1 MTGARRA
8 IWKAGPVALIL
19 LWLAAILVVLAV
31 VAQFALPHIAADRI
45 ANRLTA
51 GGGSADV
58 GMSAFPALRLL
69 FGDGDRISVRGE
81 NLTLTPSSN
90 RAGALDRLN
99 GFGHVDVR
107 LTDSTISPLSLRT
120 VELRRDGTTPYS
132 LRATAYSSL
141 GALAIPINLDVRLTN
156 DGGRLVVVSGTGSI
170 AGIPTGPLAQ
180 LITSA
185 IAIRL

>member
-1 MTGARRA
+1 MRGNPRA
-8 IWKAGPVALIL
+8 IWEARPMARIL
-19 LWLAAILVVLAV
+19 LWLAAILVVVAV
-31 VAQFALPHIAADRI
+31 VAQFALPAIAANRI
-45 ANRLTA
+45 ADRLTA
-51 GGGSADV
+51 DGGSASV
-58 GMSAFPALRLL
+58 GMSAFPAVRLL

-81 NLTLTPSSN
+81 NLTLTPSSD
-90 RAGALDRLN
+90 RASALGRLN

-107 LTDSTISPLSLRT
+107 LTDSTISPISLRT
-120 VELRRDGTTPYS
+120 LELRRDGTTPYW

-141 GALAIPINLDVRLTN
+141 GAVAIPINLDMRLTN

-185 IAIRL
+185 IAIRF